1 MKTII
6 IGKKSAHA
14 RYPFWRSLLLTL
26 CVDVIPILL
35 LLAVL
40 AGGMSCVA
48 AKLSEPR
55 SVDIVHPDKKHS

>member
-6 IGKKSAHA
+6 IGKKSAHD

-40 AGGMSCVA
+40 AGGMSFVA

-55 SVDIVHPDKKHS
+55 SVDLVHLDKKHS